1 MGRFAGPVCAL
12 IVGLAPTLP
21 VEAAPAAAL
30 APHMAAYRLSLVD
43 AAKSGTLVQVDG
55 GLVIEWRQACDG
67 WLSHQRLGF
76 VATTDTG
83 VGFTHDVRFS
93 SWEALD
99 GDELRYS
106 IRSFDGDQIDEEYRG
121 EADRVSEGSEARF
134 RVPEDRTVD
143 LPADTVFPTDHLR
156 RLLESAVAGEQF
168 VSHAV
173 FDGWGYDALTQITS
187 VIGQPRGLDAAAGEE
202 GTADARVWPV
212 SMAYYPAGDGGD
224 VPEFEATFLLDEN
237 GVLRDLVLDYGD
249 FGLEAELVE
258 LDLLEPPDC

>member
-1 MGRFAGPVCAL
+1 MGRCAGPVCAL
-12 IVGLAPTLP
+12 MLALASTSPASSAT
-21 VEAAPAAAL
+21 AAAL
-30 APHMAAYRLSLVD
+30 APHVAAYRLSLAD
-43 AAKSGTLVQVDG
+43 AATSGSLVQVDG

-76 VATTDTG
+76 VATTDAG
-83 VGFTHDVRFS
+83 MGFTHDVRFS

-106 IRSFDGDQIDEEYRG
+106 VRSFDGDQIDEEYRG
-121 EADRVSEGSEARF
+121 EADRATDGSEARF

-156 RLLESAVAGEQF
+156 RVLESAVAGERF

-187 VIGQPRGLDAAAGEE
+187 VIGQPRELEAADDPE
-202 GTADARVWPV
+202 GTGEARVWPV
-212 SMAYYPAGDGGD
+212 SMAYYPGREGGD
-224 VPEFEATFLLDEN
+224 VPEFEATFLLDEQ
-237 GVLRDLVLDYGD
+237 GVLRNLVLDYGD

-258 LDLLEPPDC
+258 LDLLDPPDC